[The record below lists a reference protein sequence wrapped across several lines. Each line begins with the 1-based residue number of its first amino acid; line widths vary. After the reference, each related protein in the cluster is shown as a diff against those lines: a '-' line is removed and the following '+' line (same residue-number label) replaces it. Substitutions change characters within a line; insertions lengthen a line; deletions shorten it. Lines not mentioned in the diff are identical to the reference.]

1 MTIYLIELEDDTN
14 TYCINLKNIEYFWS
28 YFNREI
34 LDNWYCI
41 SIRFKSNMNGIQ
53 LKFKDEHERDIIYN
67 KLKTKFN
74 EFINQSEK

>member
-1 MTIYLIELEDDTN
+1 MTIYLVELEDDNN

-28 YFNREI
+28 YFSKEL

-53 LKFKDEHERDIIYN
+53 LKYSNKYERDRIYN
-67 KLKTKFN
+67 KLKDKFN